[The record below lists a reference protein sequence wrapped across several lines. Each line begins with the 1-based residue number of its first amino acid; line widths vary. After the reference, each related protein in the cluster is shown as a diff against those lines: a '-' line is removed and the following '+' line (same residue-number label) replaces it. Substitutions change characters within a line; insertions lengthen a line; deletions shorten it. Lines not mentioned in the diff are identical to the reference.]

1 MVQKVEIICI
11 GEELL
16 RGKISNANA
25 HWLAK
30 RATTLGLHVD
40 RIVTVADDTEVI
52 SCVVSEAIQ
61 RKPRFIITTG
71 GLGPTSDD
79 KTVEGIAKGIGCDL
93 ELNEPALRKIVERWQ
108 AQLQARESEF
118 SEQDLKRIKQMLADQ
133 ERGEYSAYILRW
145 ATIPKG
151 SRIIF
156 HPDVRNGGLGIVLEV
171 EGVTLIALPG
181 VPQQVKAIFKEWILT
196 LFKAA
201 TGQIAFLEKSMNVK
215 GIGESRLSPLIDQV
229 TLENPHVYIKSRIKG
244 DMIREGIELYLSTT
258 AENPRKAENYLNKAL
273 TQISELIREMR
284 TRAHSLNQQR
294 LFDGEKQ

>member
-1 MVQKVEIICI
+1 MVQNLEIISI

-16 RGKISNANA
+16 RGKISNVNA
-25 HWLAK
+25 RWLAK

-40 RIVTVADDTEVI
+40 RIITVADDTEVI
-52 SCVVSEAIQ
+52 SSVVREAVQ
-61 RKPRFIITTG
+61 RKPRLVITTG

-79 KTVEGIAKGIGCDL
+79 KTVEGIAKGIGRDL
-93 ELNEPALRKIVERWQ
+93 ELNELGLRKIVERWQ

-118 SEQDLKRIKQMLADQ
+118 SEQDVKRIKQMLADQ
-133 ERGEYSAYILRW
+133 ERGEYSPYILRW

-156 HPDVRNGGLGIVLEV
+156 HPDVRSGGLGITMEV

-181 VPQQVKAIFKEWILT
+181 VPQQVKAIFREWVLP
-196 LFKAA
+196 LFSAA
-201 TGQIAFLEKSMNVK
+201 TDKVTFLEKSLNVK

-229 TLENPHVYIKSRIKG
+229 MVENPQVYIKSRIKG

-258 AENPRKAENYLNKAL
+258 AENPRKAENYLDKAL
-273 TQISELIREMR
+273 TQIAELIREMR
-284 TRAHSLNQQR
+284 ARAHSLNQQR